1 MRRTQD
7 VRHKLWARVV
17 ERDRATWN
25 GGVVESRHDWEDKA
39 CIKGVH
45 FEHRWEGRN

>member
-7 VRHKLWARVV
+7 VRHKLWAGVV

-25 GGVVESRHDWEDKA
+25 GGVVESRHGWEDEA
-39 CIKGVH
+39 WMKGLRVKQ
-45 FEHRWEGRN
+45 RWGGGN